1 MKLIVYVGSS
11 WRVYEIHKP
20 TTKEKA
26 AKALVKEYAEL
37 GREVTAIFTIFKS
50 KRGHEAVGT
59 IVYGGLNA

>member
-1 MKLIVYVGSS
+1 MNRNSV
-11 WRVYEIHKP
+11 
-20 TTKEKA
+20 
-26 AKALVKEYAEL
+26 KALRDLAEL